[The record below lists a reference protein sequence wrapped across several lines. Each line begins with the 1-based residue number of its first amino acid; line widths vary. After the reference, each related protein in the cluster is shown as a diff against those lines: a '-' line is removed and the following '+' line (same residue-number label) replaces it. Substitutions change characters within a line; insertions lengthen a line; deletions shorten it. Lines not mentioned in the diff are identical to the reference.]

1 MTVRMNNNCTM
12 NADRTV
18 SVCAISSALTNGF
31 FGTALSVPFF
41 AFSRFY
47 NYFYYYF
54 YFSSETAKCR
64 KCFG

>member
-12 NADRTV
+12 HADRTV
-18 SVCAISSALTNGF
+18 SVCANSSALTNGL
-31 FGTALSVPFF
+31 FGTALSVLFF

-47 NYFYYYF
+47 NYFYYFF
-54 YFSSETAKCR
+54 YFSSETAKSR